1 VNSKILVITPVK
13 HIEGVSELIESS
25 GEVTYMDHPD
35 VEDVMQVVQNY
46 SAIFTNPNKSKIYLG
61 PELIDKAMILR
72 VIATAST
79 GTNHI
84 DMDYAK
90 RRNIKVLSLTEER
103 DVIEKI
109 TSTAEHAF
117 TLTMASLRR
126 LVHSHNDALMG
137 EWDYTKYI
145 GRQLNSLTIG
155 VIGYGRL
162 GSLYAKYCQAFGSKV
177 MVFDPYKEVKDA
189 NILQVKNIE
198 ELMRSC
204 DILSLH
210 VHVNDETK
218 GMINKTLLNM
228 MKNDILIVNTS
239 RGEVINELDLVDFL
253 EKNTNAMF
261 ATDVLTDEIR
271 NRMNSPIF
279 RYVKNNSKQIVLT
292 QHIGGMTKE
301 AQEIAYGHAAKMLQ
315 GFFKNKG

>member
-1 VNSKILVITPVK
+1 MKPKILVITPVK
-13 HIEGVSELIESS
+13 HIEGVSELIESC

-61 PELIDKAMILR
+61 PELIDKATILR

-126 LVHSHNDALMG
+126 LVHSHNDALIG

-155 VIGYGRL
+155 VIGFGRL

-239 RGEVINELDLVDFL
+239 RGEVINELDLVNFL
-253 EKNTNAMF
+253 ENNTNAMF

-279 RYVKNNSKQIVLT
+279 RYAKNNSKQIVLT

>member
-1 VNSKILVITPVK
+1 VKPKILVITPVK
-13 HIEGVSELIESS
+13 HIEGVSELIESC

-61 PELIDKAMILR
+61 PELIDKATILR

-126 LVHSHNDALMG
+126 LVHSHNDALIG

-155 VIGYGRL
+155 VIGFGRL

-239 RGEVINELDLVDFL
+239 RGEVINELDLVNFL
-253 EKNTNAMF
+253 ENNTNAMF

-279 RYVKNNSKQIVLT
+279 RYAKNNSKQIVLT